1 MHCISLEPKHLGFI
15 KSLGYV
21 PVGLGEKNFS
31 SEWTR
36 DNTGIN
42 ISQKNK
48 YYGEYTYHYWIWKN
62 YLDKIGKDWI
72 GFCQYRKFWS
82 LKKVDD
88 KNLSIEKLSSVV
100 LKNIPEEFN
109 KYDVILGEPFQFEQ
123 KNMKFIKRNFKLILS
138 NPMVLFD
145 KQKINVNFQ
154 FDLMHGKNNLK
165 KAIDLLDSENKKDFS
180 DFVNNKT
187 EFNPHNMFICKSK
200 KILESYYDIIFPWLE
215 RCESIF
221 GFENLKGYGMIRIY
235 GFLAERFLS
244 YWFQKNTNYKIL
256 PIVFHDIR
264 KDIY

>member
-1 MHCISLEPKHLGFI
+1 
-15 KSLGYV
+15 
-21 PVGLGEKNFS
+21 
-31 SEWTR
+31 
-36 DNTGIN
+36 
-42 ISQKNK
+42 
-48 YYGEYTYHYWIWKN
+48 
-62 YLDKIGKDWI
+62 
-72 GFCQYRKFWS
+72 
-82 LKKVDD
+82 
-88 KNLSIEKLSSVV
+88 
-100 LKNIPEEFN
+100 
-109 KYDVILGEPFQFEQ
+109 
-123 KNMKFIKRNFKLILS
+123 MKFIKRNFKLILS